1 MEDFNEVIFKMNT
14 IAGYIEAI
22 IGFKP
27 LIFLTN
33 KGDLIVKADNIF
45 GVVNNCS
52 EFPNIYDL
60 TNYIIENIGLK
71 Q

>member
-1 MEDFNEVIFKMNT
+1 MEDFKEVLFKMDV

-33 KGDLIVKADNIF
+33 KGDLIIKADNVF
-45 GVVNNCS
+45 GIVNNCS
-52 EFPNIYDL
+52 EFPSMYDL
-60 TNYIIENIGLK
+60 GNYIIENIGLK
-71 Q
+71 